1 MQVGSLVKY
10 RKCGTLG
17 VIIRKREVDHP
28 IPEERFLSTKIMLEI
43 AWLDGHVSDCPPRRV
58 EVVCK

>member
-17 VIIRKREVDHP
+17 VIIRKREVGHP
-28 IPEERFLSTKIMLEI
+28 ISKERFLSTKIMLEI
-43 AWLDGHVSDCPPRRV
+43 AWLDGYVSDCPPRRV